1 MRMRTGHS
9 KRIISVVIALSL
21 VLSMMS
27 GLSLSVSAAEA
38 VSVSTWSQL
47 KAALE
52 STADV
57 NITVTDNIDFTASDA
72 ATATGNCIS
81 ITSGVKTLD
90 LNGKGVSFMVDTFE
104 LMEVSSVPKQNHAPC
119 LPHGD
124 GGVHI
129 AIEKKLLHP
138 HGIRLVLLDQPVQPV
153 INLHQ
158 TLLHGSLGAGGNRPV
173 LMGNQPAAPAL
184 HKAVAANRRS
194 RVYSQCQPHLTPFTK
209 KNYSFKLIGK

>member
-104 LMEVSSVPKQNHAPC
+104 LMEVSSVPKSVISISGSAS
-119 LPHGD
+119 LSIKDSVG
-124 GGVHI
+124 
-129 AIEKKLLHP
+129 K
-138 HGIRLVLLDQPVQPV
+138 GILEFNERL
-153 INLHQ
+153 
-158 TLLHGSLGAGGNRPV
+158 
-173 LMGNQPAAPAL
+173 
-184 HKAVAANRRS
+184 
-194 RVYSQCQPHLTPFTK
+194 F
-209 KNYSFKLIGK
+209 